1 MKYVL
6 GLLFEYKY
14 YKNPANIKIFSN
26 NQLIDEIDLTEDI
39 EIKNMS
45 GNMLLHKNTPLY
57 YWYKKWREDW
67 VRNPTEQ
74 HYTSL
79 YLKNNLINTIALKG
93 RVEEGASDEAR
104 GHTFGKSH
112 GAWSMDTKE
121 IQIPSKMFIYTLD
134 ETVLQNSIKIEI
146 TNNNSN
152 YTNGFMTKFSSFV
165 FYDAFLIPTH
175 YLDFKNYKAF
185 LESQT
190 QKKHNLP
197 DYPINDDDNGR
208 PYSLIWPNEHRAVKN
223 GELVTRDDISGNW
236 KKWTKGG
243 SFSIELPIIEYIHE
257 KGLKMLGPINYE
269 QLTKKDKRYL
279 SIDLVCPLYFEYL
292 KLINTQNETT

>member
-39 EIKNMS
+39 EIKNVS
-45 GNMLLHKNTPLY
+45 GNMLLHKNAHLH

-67 VRNPTEQ
+67 IRNDTDNHNGMWGEC
-74 HYTSL
+74 
-79 YLKNNLINTIALKG
+79 
-93 RVEEGASDEAR
+93 ASDVAR

-121 IQIPSKMFIYTLD
+121 IQIPNKMFIYTLD

-152 YTNGFMTKFSSFV
+152 YTNGFMTKWSSIA
-165 FYDAFLIPTH
+165 FYDIFLIPTH

-197 DYPINDDDNGR
+197 DYCKPFFNI
-208 PYSLIWPNEHRAVKN
+208 PH
-223 GELVTRDDISGNW
+223 
-236 KKWTKGG
+236 
-243 SFSIELPIIEYIHE
+243 
-257 KGLKMLGPINYE
+257 
-269 QLTKKDKRYL
+269 
-279 SIDLVCPLYFEYL
+279 
-292 KLINTQNETT
+292 